1 MPKLYLIRHA
11 ATQPSD
17 SPAETWLLSA
27 QGAAQAQ
34 ALVEHPCWHEVTR
47 IVSSPEV
54 KALATVRPAAQ
65 RYALPLEVHAD
76 LRELQRSPVY
86 LTNEGY
92 QRTVQEL
99 FEHPERSVNQWESAS
114 SVRTRMEAAIKQLCE
129 RYHHDTLALVS
140 HGLALSIWLAA
151 VRGEAKPSFE
161 AWRSLGFC
169 TVLALELP

>member
-1 MPKLYLIRHA
+1 MPKLYIIRHA
-11 ATQPSD
+11 ATQQSA
-17 SPAETWLLSA
+17 SPAETWPLSA
-27 QGAAQAQ
+27 QGQAQAQ
-34 ALVEHPCWHEVTR
+34 ALVEHPCWQEVTR
-47 IVSSPEV
+47 IVSSPEA
-54 KALATVRPAAQ
+54 KALATVRPSAQ
-65 RYALPLEVHAD
+65 RHGLPLEVHSD

-114 SVRTRMEAAIKQLCE
+114 SVRSRMQAAIKQLCE
-129 RYHHDTLALVS
+129 RYNHDTLALVS

-151 VRGEAKPSFE
+151 VRSEAKPSFE